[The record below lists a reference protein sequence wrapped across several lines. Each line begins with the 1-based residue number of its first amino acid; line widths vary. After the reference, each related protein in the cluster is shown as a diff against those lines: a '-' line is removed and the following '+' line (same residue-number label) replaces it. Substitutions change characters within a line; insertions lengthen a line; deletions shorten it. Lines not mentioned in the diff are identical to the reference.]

1 MTQSMN
7 KAKVL
12 FLCTGNSCRSQMAEA
27 IVNSVLGDRW
37 EAFSAGS
44 HPTDFVHPLAIKAL
58 SEIGIEHQGRS
69 KSIDEFQGLS
79 FDLVVTLCDDA
90 ADECPVWL
98 GKGRRVHVPFSD
110 PAKVTGDE
118 TEIMA
123 AFREVRDGIIREI
136 TQLLGQPIS
145 FGG

>member
-1 MTQSMN
+1 MTQSIN
-7 KAKVL
+7 KARVL

-44 HPTDFVHPLAIKAL
+44 HPVGFVNPLAIKAL

-69 KSIDEFQGLS
+69 KSIDEFHGLS